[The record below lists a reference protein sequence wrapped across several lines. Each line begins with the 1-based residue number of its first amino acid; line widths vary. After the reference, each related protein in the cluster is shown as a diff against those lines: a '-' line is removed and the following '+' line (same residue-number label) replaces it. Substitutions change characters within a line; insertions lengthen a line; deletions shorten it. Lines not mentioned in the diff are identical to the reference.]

1 MARRRSARLSPFI
14 ASLPAPRDSRM
25 VRDSRRVLNVRKD
38 ETMGRT
44 PPISAE
50 QPLDATRKA
59 AGQVVTLAGAQA
71 VAVQAA
77 ASLTLGV
84 LLWPLIPAACA
95 VAGLASALG
104 QRLPLCP
111 LPEQQVVVIPGSGGA
126 GRGATV

>member
-1 MARRRSARLSPFI
+1 
-14 ASLPAPRDSRM
+14 
-25 VRDSRRVLNVRKD
+25 
-38 ETMGRT
+38 MGRT
-44 PPISAE
+44 LPISAE

-77 ASLTLGV
+77 ASLTLVV

-104 QRLPLCP
+104 QRLRYAR
-111 LPEQQVVVIPGSGGA
+111 S
-126 GRGATV
+126 RNSRSW